1 MHHTYDLNETINLQM
16 MENEMQKSNKY
27 KICLALWHNFNW
39 PRKGWGVYVSFLGN
53 LFEDSELETFW
64 FNSFHK
70 SRSSGVGRRIGS
82 IELEIC
88 RKWRLRWFG
97 GSRRHL

>member
-1 MHHTYDLNETINLQM
+1 M
-16 MENEMQKSNKY
+16 
-27 KICLALWHNFNW
+27 NFW
-39 PRKGWGVYVSFLGN
+39 GN
-53 LFEDSELETFW
+53 LFEDSELETFGFYS
-64 FNSFHK
+64 FNK
-70 SRSSGVGRRIGS
+70 TRSSGVGRGIGS

>member
-1 MHHTYDLNETINLQM
+1 MPKKQCVQNLFGLVPQFQM
-16 MENEMQKSNKY
+16 TKE
-27 KICLALWHNFNW
+27 
-39 PRKGWGVYVSFLGN
+39 GGGVYVNFLGN
-53 LFEDSELETFW
+53 LFEDSELETFG
-64 FNSFHK
+64 FNSFQK
-70 SRSSGVGRRIGS
+70 SRSSRVGRRIGS